1 MNRHLAAHIAPFT
14 LAAWLCAA
22 VPSLHA
28 QAAAPAPA
36 PATKEDAAE
45 AQTLKAAEA
54 KLAALAREVESG
66 KPAAQ
71 VSKKTTGM
79 KSAAGKLKKHDKRGK
94 VARKSNGKGNGKG
107 AVAVKAKVLE
117 RRMTQAE
124 VQGVLAGSRDFAG
137 ADLSGLN
144 LTGYDLTGAKF
155 NRANLQSVNLERA
168 DLSETDLELADLTGA
183 NLRGASLNQARIR
196 GTRLAGAKL
205 DGAMWTDKTICRAGS
220 VGNCIE

>member
-14 LAAWLCAA
+14 LAAWLFAGDAA
-22 VPSLHA
+22 LHA
-28 QAAAPAPA
+28 QPTAPAPA
-36 PATKEDAAE
+36 PSAKDDAAE
-45 AQTLKAAEA
+45 AKTLKAAEA
-54 KLAALAREVESG
+54 KLAALAKEVESG

-71 VSKKTTGM
+71 VSKKVTGK
-79 KSAAGKLKKHDKRGK
+79 KSGTAKLKKKAKRGK
-94 VARKSNGKGNGKG
+94 VAGKGNGKGKG

-155 NRANLQSVNLERA
+155 NRANMKSVNLERA

-183 NLRGASLNQARIR
+183 NLRGASLNQARLR

-205 DGAMWTDKTICRAGS
+205 DGALWTDKTICRAGS